1 MSLSK
6 PVKEAAVPRT
16 EERGR
21 GRKFNFSLRTKFDE
35 LQEIKHNSWLDWD
48 DMMLG
53 LQEFLWCNFLD
64 LESII
69 PDPMRLLDIAGYIQY
84 IMPILRPEELADIK
98 EANDPLFIRKQTVL
112 LLFRAKIASHMQK
125 TEKQMLDRASAY
137 RVVSSMC
144 SPQLNAILVV
154 DPTFIAVGTNDPLA
168 LLAAI
173 KSVVTSK
180 CDGNI
185 ELERTQALRDWY
197 TPTMRECEDVVDYRR
212 RSVKLCE
219 RLTSTGV
226 PEPQRPRLKEQSL
239 RFING
244 LSSSISTY
252 LDYKNY
258 ISNSLAVTG
267 VDIYPATLVAAINS
281 VTKFHLGTKAAQPMN
296 PSGITYMA
304 LAALEGEKP
313 KGKPRA
319 GRDKKSKSDK
329 DKPTSDS
336 TPGGEKDKDV
346 KCHNCGKL
354 GHIKRECRGKK
365 KDKVDN
371 LLISPVCCKMVSIKN
386 SK

>member
-1 MSLSK
+1 
-6 PVKEAAVPRT
+6 
-16 EERGR
+16 
-21 GRKFNFSLRTKFDE
+21 
-35 LQEIKHNSWLDWD
+35 
-48 DMMLG
+48 
-53 LQEFLWCNFLD
+53 
-64 LESII
+64 
-69 PDPMRLLDIAGYIQY
+69 
-84 IMPILRPEELADIK
+84 
-98 EANDPLFIRKQTVL
+98 
-112 LLFRAKIASHMQK
+112 
-125 TEKQMLDRASAY
+125 
-137 RVVSSMC
+137 MC

-185 ELERTQALRDWY
+185 ELERTQALRDLY

-281 VTKFHLGTKAAQPMN
+281 VTKLHRGTKA
-296 PSGITYMA
+296 A
-304 LAALEGEKP
+304 LAALEGEKS

-329 DKPTSDS
+329 DKPKSDS
-336 TPGGEKDKDV
+336 TPGGEKDKDWKSKV

-365 KDKVDN
+365 KD
-371 LLISPVCCKMVSIKN
+371 SPRRPHTAAAAMNIVINEHSSFYSEFGQM
-386 SK
+386 